1 MTIITLRNAVVKLLW
16 QYLGVPVILSDQ
28 VQPEAEPPFG
38 IYTVTT
44 PYASTGEL
52 GEYSKEDAEDG
63 GLLEHRREMPS
74 ATFSFTFCSENRTG
88 EDGEEISGAD
98 EAEDLAEKAAGYFLH
113 TRYDAF
119 LKLGITIVDVGQVG
133 DRTTLGVEE
142 AARRKGFDVRIRYT
156 RTDTRHIS
164 TVQQTIITE
173 KE

>member
-74 ATFSFTFCSENRTG
+74 ATFPSPF
-88 EDGEEISGAD
+88 
-98 EAEDLAEKAAGYFLH
+98 
-113 TRYDAF
+113 
-119 LKLGITIVDVGQVG
+119 
-133 DRTTLGVEE
+133 
-142 AARRKGFDVRIRYT
+142 AARTEPARTARRSAAQT
-156 RTDTRHIS
+156 RRRSWPRRRPVIS
-164 TVQQTIITE
+164 CIPGTTPS
-173 KE
+173 